1 MNTTEVS
8 AGDNGSEEPPP
19 EETVAASVIESGA
32 DAKGIKASTGERVL
46 IGILLTV
53 VIAIAIFG
61 VVLTLVLESRKPP
74 NDPGGPVTE
83 DPIEVDSALFSST
96 VTEPY
101 ASIEDLRKDIE
112 ELAKT
117 FANTIILQQANTYE
131 NDDYYNT
138 YDEFSRPD
146 MISDTEFS
154 RPTMISDSFAMD
166 EKGDVA
172 SSSSEFFNGVDD
184 FQTYQHEVG
193 AIKNDRVKSNGA
205 HVFAASGDRI
215 QVWDLEGNLFET
227 NTIKSDRINA
237 LLLNPEGNRLVVITS
252 VYSESRRI
260 VDHYLRTQVTI
271 FDIEGGSLNEISQTY
286 IDGNHV
292 DSYSVGNNVHV
303 VTRMRLNTYSYIDK
317 NLMRYKQFDGLTNEE
332 YVAAATLMAEEWII
346 PEFVD
351 DVIGLVTDRDEILLS
366 RLVGFPNSLNDFKS
380 ITQVNSFDSSKTG
393 DEDGMELNVSKS
405 LVFRPGNNDYVYA
418 TDDWIWVSDENL
430 GWDLEG
436 QDYVYQTMLLGFR
449 LDGASSNFAAVGTIP
464 GQLLSQFSIDFVKD
478 GEKEYVR
485 IAITQN
491 QFQNFWWQP
500 RPMPVALDF
509 VDVANSE
516 DRAFDGNDD
525 VNFLAQDDDDVMD
538 FGAQDETESRTLN
551 EIIIL
556 EIPKAEVGSQKINEL
571 VKLSSVE
578 VGKKHEIITAVRFF
592 DNISYVVTFER
603 TDPFYVLDL
612 SDPMDPKILGEL
624 EIPGFSEFMHPIK
637 ADNSMLL
644 TVGKDTDEDGRVTGF
659 LISIFDSTIPND
671 PKLVDRLVM
680 NSTSSSSSWD
690 ERAFRYI
697 QVGEVGRLIIP
708 LYTYSWNDGNFGSA
722 DTFDGFTVFGVD
734 LNRTEMITREID
746 INHWEDYKTEKG
758 CNCYSEGLPE
768 RSLVFDGNLMTMKGS
783 SVVSTDLVSQE
794 TQWSLSLPDD
804 ESCCNY

>member
-1 MNTTEVS
+1 MTEVS
-8 AGDNGSEEPPP
+8 TGDNGSEEPSDRMTNQPPP
-19 EETVAASVIESGA
+19 EETVASSVIKHEA

-46 IGILLTV
+46 IGVLLAV
-53 VIAIAIFG
+53 VIAVAIFG

-83 DPIEVDSALFSST
+83 YPIEVESAPFSST

-117 FANTIILQQANTYE
+117 FANTIIFREANTYE
-131 NDDYYNT
+131 NDNYYNT
-138 YDEFSRPD
+138 YDAFSRPQ
-146 MISDTEFS
+146 MS
-154 RPTMISDSFAMD
+154 SDSFAMA
-166 EKGDVA
+166 EKGNVA
-172 SSSSEFFNGVDD
+172 SSSSELFNGVDD

-205 HVFAASGDRI
+205 HVFVASGDRI

-227 NTIKSDRINA
+227 NTISCLGDCDRINA
-237 LLLNPEGNRLVVITS
+237 LLLNSEGNRLVVITS
-252 VYSESRRI
+252 VYIQSRRI

-292 DSYSVGNNVHV
+292 DSYSVDNNVHV
-303 VTRMRLNTYSYIDK
+303 VTRMRLNTYSYIDE
-317 NLMRYKQFDGLTNEE
+317 NLMREQFDGLTNEE

-351 DVIGLVTDRDEILLS
+351 DVIDLVTDRDEILLS
-366 RLVGFPNSLNDFKS
+366 RLVGFPNLVNDFKS
-380 ITQVNSFDSSKTG
+380 IIQVNSFDTSKTG
-393 DEDGMELNVSKS
+393 DEDGVELNVSKS
-405 LVFRPGNNDYVYA
+405 LVFRPGNNEYVYA

-464 GQLLSQFSIDFVKD
+464 GQLLSQFSIDFVKE

-500 RPMPVALDF
+500 RPMPVAFDF

-516 DRAFDGNDD
+516 DRTFDGDGDDD

-624 EIPGFSEFMHPIK
+624 EVPGFSEFMHPIK

-644 TVGKDTDEDGRVTGF
+644 TVGQDADEDGWVTGF
-659 LISIFDSTIPND
+659 QISIFDSTIPND

-697 QVGEVGRLIIP
+697 QVGEVGRLVIP
-708 LYTYSWNDGNFGSA
+708 LYTYSWNDDNFGSA

-758 CNCYSEGLPE
+758 CYCYTEGLPE

>member
-1 MNTTEVS
+1 MNTTEIS
-8 AGDNGSEEPPP
+8 AGDNGSEELPGRMTNQHPP
-19 EETVAASVIESGA
+19 EETVAASVVESGA

-46 IGILLTV
+46 IGVLLTV
-53 VIAIAIFG
+53 VIAITIFG

-74 NDPGGPVTE
+74 NDPGRPVTE
-83 DPIEVDSALFSST
+83 DPIEVESALFSST

-117 FANTIILQQANTYE
+117 FANTIILQEANTYE
-131 NDDYYNT
+131 NDYY
-138 YDEFSRPD
+138 YKPYEEFSRPQ
-146 MISDTEFS
+146 TA
-154 RPTMISDSFAMD
+154 FASA
-166 EKGDVA
+166 EKGNVA
-172 SSSSEFFNGVDD
+172 SSSSEFFNDVDD
-184 FQTYQHEVG
+184 FQTYQHEAG

-227 NTIKSDRINA
+227 NTISCLEGCDQINA

-252 VYSESRRI
+252 VYSQSRRI

-292 DSYSVGNNVHV
+292 DSYNVGNNVHI

-317 NLMRYKQFDGLTNEE
+317 YLMRYKQFDGLTNEE
-332 YVAAATLMAEEWII
+332 YVAAATRMAEEWII

-366 RLVGFPNSLNDFKS
+366 RLVGFPNSVNDFKS
-380 ITQVNSFDSSKTG
+380 IIQVNSFDSSKIG

-405 LVFRPGNNDYVYA
+405 LAFRPGNNEHVYA

-436 QDYVYQTMLLGFR
+436 QDYVYQTMLLGFQ
-449 LDGASSNFAAVGTIP
+449 LDGSSSNFAAVGTIP

-491 QFQNFWWQP
+491 HFQNFFSWQP
-500 RPMPVALDF
+500 RPMPVAFDF

-516 DRAFDGNDD
+516 DRVFDGDD
-525 VNFLAQDDDDVMD
+525 DGNLLAQDDDDVMD

-612 SDPMDPKILGEL
+612 SDPIDPKILGEL

-644 TVGKDTDEDGRVTGF
+644 TVGQDADKDGRVTGF

-708 LYTYSWNDGNFGSA
+708 LYTYSWNGSA

-758 CNCYSEGLPE
+758 CYCYSERLPE
-768 RSLVFDGNLMTMKGS
+768 RSLVFDGNLMTMKGL

-794 TQWSLSLPDD
+794 TQWSLSLLDD
-804 ESCCNY
+804 ENCCNY